1 MLRAPT
7 HRHRGSRR
15 SGGRESVY
23 VVKVGGG
30 PYMGPAC
37 SFSIARKLHPR
48 WPGGDE
54 GYLCHEDRSGSETG
68 LLARRPGWNPE
79 LNEPAG
85 LELGWVLSLGAS
97 YQNHRIL
104 QWGFWAYLLSQQPT
118 TAIPP
123 SKAPAMTNDKM
134 NILLVD
140 DQPSKLLTYEAVL
153 SDLGENLITATSGME
168 ALDKLLKHDIALV
181 LMDVSMP
188 GMDGF
193 ETAQMI
199 HEHPR
204 FENTP
209 IVFVSGIHVTELD
222 RLKGYEHG
230 AVDYIPVPVTPSV
243 LRAKVKV
250 LADLHRKTRQLEAL
264 NEQITR
270 VQEEERRRMAR
281 DLHDSVGQLLVAIS
295 MNCAVLAL
303 ESQKLSPDA
312 ANRLAE
318 NATMVNEVIKQI
330 RTISYLLHPP
340 LLEEAGIASA
350 LRCYLEGFAK
360 RSGISVRLDIDS
372 RLGRQVPEIEIAV
385 FRLVQEGLTNIHRH
399 SGSREAEI
407 HVSRSEAILTVEVV
421 DFGGGMTSTDLTNQ
435 AGVGILGMQE
445 RLRALGGTLRIRS
458 NEEGTSLT
466 GTIPLKTLRLPADR
480 PLGVGDSLPR

>member
-1 MLRAPT
+1 
-7 HRHRGSRR
+7 
-15 SGGRESVY
+15 
-23 VVKVGGG
+23 
-30 PYMGPAC
+30 
-37 SFSIARKLHPR
+37 
-48 WPGGDE
+48 
-54 GYLCHEDRSGSETG
+54 
-68 LLARRPGWNPE
+68 
-79 LNEPAG
+79 
-85 LELGWVLSLGAS
+85 
-97 YQNHRIL
+97 
-104 QWGFWAYLLSQQPT
+104 
-118 TAIPP
+118 
-123 SKAPAMTNDKM
+123 MTNDKM

-193 ETAQMI
+193 ETAEMI
-199 HEHPR
+199 HQHPR

-209 IVFVSGIHVTELD
+209 IVFVSGIHVTDLD
-222 RLKGYEHG
+222 RLNGYKHG
-230 AVDYIPVPVTPSV
+230 AVDYIPVPVTPAV

-270 VQEEERRRMAR
+270 VQEEERRRVAR

-295 MNCAVLAL
+295 MNHAVLAL

-318 NATMVNEVIKQI
+318 NATIVEEVSKQI

-360 RSGISVRLDIDS
+360 RSGISVKLDIDAN
-372 RLGRQVPEIEIAV
+372 LGRQASDIEIAT
-385 FRLVQEGLTNIHRH
+385 FRLVQEGLTNVHRH
-399 SGSREAEI
+399 SGSRQAEI
-407 HVSRSEAILTVEVV
+407 HVVRREATLTVEVI
-421 DFGGGMTSTDLTNQ
+421 DFGKGMNVTDLTNQ
-435 AGVGILGMQE
+435 VGVGLLGMQE
-445 RLRALGGTLRIRS
+445 RLRSLGGTLRLQS
-458 NEEGTSLT
+458 NEQGTKVT
-466 GTIPLKTLRLPADR
+466 GIIPLKTLNSPSERPIEAVDR
-480 PLGVGDSLPR
+480 TP